1 MINRLSQTSI
11 MRLIALSCSIMIG
24 CVVVYS
30 MWGAAEDF
38 RSGTTFVGEPYNM
51 TDLPILLAKHLVK
64 TFLSFVIFIFVI
76 LIGVL
81 MTCIPFI
88 CLHALKET
96 EN

>member
-81 MTCIPFI
+81 MTWIPFI